1 MFLAIDNVEN
11 NLEQAQAYVNAGLS
25 PLNGSKVLITS
36 RSPLTLKSILKRS
49 KYCKTLP
56 ILNQEEAAELL
67 LSVAAPERS
76 LPSIQEEEQRV
87 LEVFL
92 EECSFPIVNASR
104 SRQYHPLAIKELGA
118 FLHANNKEN
127 SLSNSNNALH
137 SCVYNLPPLQSFQ

>member
-1 MFLAIDNVEN
+1 MFLAIDNIEN

-36 RSPLTLKSILKRS
+36 RSRLILKRS

-92 EECSFPIVNASR
+92 EECSFPNDNASR

-118 FLHANNKEN
+118 FLHANHKEN

-137 SCVYNLPPLQSFQ
+137 SCVYNLPSLQSFQ